1 MTTKPAENTLVF
13 LHGFCENKE
22 LWNALISKLPEKFHC
37 VTLDL
42 PGFGSNL
49 EPVKDYSIEAMAEA
63 VHEELK
69 KLHIKK
75 CILVGHS
82 LGGYVSLALAEK
94 YPKMLQGLCLF
105 HSSAL
110 ADTEEKKANRNKTI
124 EFVEKHGVDLFMQS
138 FVAPLFAPENREKCK
153 KDIEKL
159 IKVGQATPQETITGV
174 LGAMRDRKERL
185 HVLKEAQF
193 SVLFIA
199 GKEDAAVPLEATLQ
213 QCHLPN
219 NSTTVFLGN
228 TAHMGMFERPYET
241 RKSLEKFAELVFG

>member
-1 MTTKPAENTLVF
+1 MTAKPAENTLVF

-22 LWNALISKLPEKFHC
+22 LWNELISKLPDKFHC
-37 VTLDL
+37 VALDL
-42 PGFGSNL
+42 PGFGENKATL
-49 EPVKDYSIEAMAEA
+49 EEHTIDGMAEA
-63 VHEELK
+63 VHDEMK
-69 KLHIKK
+69 RLHIKK

-82 LGGYVSLALAEK
+82 LGGYVSLAFAEK

-110 ADTEEKKANRNKTI
+110 ADTDEKKEARNKTI
-124 EFVEKHGVDLFMQS
+124 EFVKKHGVDLFMDS

-153 KDIEKL
+153 NAIEKL
-159 IKVGQATPQETITGV
+159 KKVGKATPQESIIKT
-174 LGAMRDRKERL
+174 LRAMRDRKKRL
-185 HVLKEAQF
+185 KVLKEAAF
-193 SVLFIA
+193 PVMFIA
-199 GKEDAAVPLEATLQ
+199 GKEDGAVPLEATLE

-219 NSTTVFLGN
+219 NSTTVFLGG

>member
-1 MTTKPAENTLVF
+1 MTKTDENTLVF
-13 LHGFCENKE
+13 LHGFCESKA
-22 LWNALISKLPEKFHC
+22 LWTSLISKLPEKFNC
-37 VTLDL
+37 VALDL
-42 PGFGSNL
+42 PGFGENL
-49 EPVKDYSIEAMAEA
+49 EPVADYSMEAMAEA

-69 KLHIKK
+69 KRNIKK

-82 LGGYVSLALAEK
+82 LGGYVSLAFAEK

-110 ADTEEKKANRNKTI
+110 ADTEEKKEARLKTI
-124 EFVEKHGVDLFMQS
+124 DFVKKHGVDTFMQS

-159 IKVGQATPQETITGV
+159 IKIGQATPEESITGG
-174 LGAMRDRKERL
+174 LQAMRSRKERL
-185 HVLKEAQF
+185 HVLKEAAF
-193 SVLFIA
+193 PFLFIA
-199 GKEDAAVPLEATLQ
+199 GKEDGAVPLEATLQ

-219 NSTTVFLGN
+219 NSTTVFLSG
-228 TAHMGMFERPYET
+228 TGHMGMFERPYET